1 VSALVADG
9 PLPLPAEG
17 GRGAADAGTIDAA
30 APVAASSA
38 SAPLVAQAPVVTPAP
53 SPRAYAR
60 SRAVGQSLIPALA
73 ALAITIVLFSLAVGL
88 AGFSPFQV
96 WSLIVQGGFGD
107 AFAWQNTL
115 QRAAP
120 LVLTGLAVALPAQA
134 GRVIIGAEGAL
145 VLGGLAASAIGDV
158 LADRHAGPIL
168 VWPAMG
174 IAGAL
179 AGAVWIGIVGW
190 LREKR
195 EVNETIA
202 SLLMSFIAIALFNQ
216 CVETVLRDPASL
228 NKPSTR
234 PLPDALMLPS
244 MPGLDVHWGLALG
257 IVVALLAWSVMRL
270 TPLGMAVRVA
280 GGNPRAALGVGL
292 PVGLLTIGACAAGG
306 ACAGLAGATEVAA
319 VHGAANAALIAGYG
333 YSGILIA
340 FAARFSPGGV
350 IPVAILVGG
359 IAASGSLLQRRLGL
373 PDASVVVLLGF
384 AFVALIGCETL
395 RGRTFTLRRKAHG

>member
-1 VSALVADG
+1 VSALSAASALPVVADAAKVAPAAG
-9 PLPLPAEG
+9 P
-17 GRGAADAGTIDAA
+17 AA
-30 APVAASSA
+30 ASMQ
-38 SAPLVAQAPVVTPAP
+38 APLVPPAP
-53 SPRAYAR
+53 APPPLAFAR
-60 SRAVGQSLIPALA
+60 SRAVGQSVLPALA
-73 ALAITIVLFSLAVGL
+73 ALGITIILFSLAVGL
-88 AGFSPFQV
+88 AGFNPVEV
-96 WSLIVQGGFGD
+96 WSLIAQGGFGD

-120 LVLTGLAVALPAQA
+120 LLLTGLAVALPAQA

-145 VLGGLAASAIGDV
+145 VLGGLAASALGDV
-158 LADRHAGPIL
+158 LADRHAGAAI
-168 VWPAMG
+168 VWPAMA
-174 IAGAL
+174 IAGAM
-179 AGAVWIGIVGW
+179 AGGIWIGIVGW

-244 MPGLDVHWGLALG
+244 LPGIDVHWGLALG
-257 IVVALLAWSVMRL
+257 IAVALVAWGVMRL

-306 ACAGLAGATEVAA
+306 ACAGLAGAVEVAA
-319 VHGAANAALIAGYG
+319 VHGAANASLIAGYG

-340 FAARFSPGGV
+340 FAARFSPAGV

-373 PDASVVVLLGF
+373 PDASVLVLLGF

-395 RGRTFTLRRKAHG
+395 RGRTFSLRRRSHG

>member
-1 VSALVADG
+1 VSALSADSALPVVADAAKVAPAAG
-9 PLPLPAEG
+9 P
-17 GRGAADAGTIDAA
+17 AA
-30 APVAASSA
+30 ASMQ
-38 SAPLVAQAPVVTPAP
+38 APLVPPAP
-53 SPRAYAR
+53 APPPLAFAR
-60 SRAVGQSLIPALA
+60 SRAVGQSVLPALA
-73 ALAITIVLFSLAVGL
+73 ALGITIILFSLAVGL
-88 AGFSPFQV
+88 AGFNPVEV
-96 WSLIVQGGFGD
+96 WSLIAQGGFGD

-120 LVLTGLAVALPAQA
+120 LLLTGLAVALPAQA

-145 VLGGLAASAIGDV
+145 VLGGLAASALGDV
-158 LADRHAGPIL
+158 LADRHAGAVL
-168 VWPAMG
+168 VWPAMA
-174 IAGAL
+174 IAGAM
-179 AGAVWIGIVGW
+179 AGGIWIGIVGW

-244 MPGLDVHWGLALG
+244 LPGIDVHWGLALG
-257 IVVALLAWSVMRL
+257 IAVALVAWGVMRL

-306 ACAGLAGATEVAA
+306 ACAGLAGAVEVAA
-319 VHGAANAALIAGYG
+319 VHGAANASLIAGYG

-340 FAARFSPGGV
+340 FAARFSPAGV

-373 PDASVVVLLGF
+373 PDASVLVLLGF

-395 RGRTFTLRRKAHG
+395 RGRTFSLRRKSHG